1 MPERGARQARRRGA
15 RLARLKRQY
24 ADHYPSIP
32 ARFWTEAANLAQ
44 LVTTREALTEADKAL
59 PRCPLPDLYFEFR
72 GGTARASG
80 AEVRTRLGDRQHRRS
95 GSES

>member
-1 MPERGARQARRRGA
+1 MPKKEARRPRKRGA

-24 ADHYPSIP
+24 SDHYPSIP

-44 LVTTREALTEADKAL
+44 LVTTREALTEEDRAL

-72 GGTARASG
+72 GGTARKSG
-80 AEVRTRLGDRQHRRS
+80 AEARTRLGD
-95 GSES
+95 